1 MFGDTGTRYVS
12 KQKYNFTCSFYRKF
26 KNEIVKETPDFTLDD
41 IVIST
46 DIFEDLLLPSDE
58 ANKNKLEHQKIEH
71 DISNK
76 LAKKEAINQF
86 IKTIK
91 KQDKIITEFN
101 KVLWGT
107 LLESA
112 TIKDKNTIIFKFKDG
127 TEING

>member
-1 MFGDTGTRYVS
+1 MLDISSAGHLSAGDDSLTGAIR
-12 KQKYNFTCSFYRKF
+12 
-26 KNEIVKETPDFTLDD
+26 ELKEELNLAVT
-41 IVIST
+41 
-46 DIFEDLLLPSDE
+46 SDE
-58 ANKNKLEHQKIEH
+58 L
-71 DISNK
+71 
-76 LAKKEAINQF
+76 QF